1 MTLSIFS
8 DTIIISL
15 IYDSDFTLV
24 RRLLPGYCNFD
35 ICEIYPVIFTDIWEL
50 GALNKTQ
57 AG

>member
-1 MTLSIFS
+1 MTLPIFS

-24 RRLLPGYCNFD
+24 RRLLPDYCNFD

-50 GALNKTQ
+50 GGLNKTQ